1 MTLTPLFIQHTQKM
15 HRGKNIEYY
24 ANSKKAFFDAT
35 LYTRQKE
42 DGKWESVQGG
52 FLFNNVE
59 EVGQKAINELTAKEL
74 GVDFNDYS
82 NLYYIHAISSTLNN
96 DLVTYLID
104 LGDNVFIIKAKEVI
118 LIDEDIYVL

>member
-24 ANSKKAFFDAT
+24 VNSKKAFFDAA

-52 FLFNNVE
+52 FLFNVI
-59 EVGQKAINELTAKEL
+59 AT
-74 GVDFNDYS
+74 
-82 NLYYIHAISSTLNN
+82 TLS
-96 DLVTYLID
+96 DS
-104 LGDNVFIIKAKEVI
+104 
-118 LIDEDIYVL
+118 